1 MNIRLLLLI
10 CRVILGAVFIVSGFV
25 KGIDPLGTAYKIDDY
40 FTAFSMPA
48 LKTFSVTLS
57 VAQSAAELT
66 LGICL
71 ISGILIK
78 FMSRMTFIFMCFFTP
93 FSLWIALTNPV
104 SDCGCFGD
112 AIKLTNWDT
121 FFKNMVLIVLALFLI
136 VKRNHIVI
144 RHNTLSNMGWGV
156 IVVIISL
163 ACPVLSLRQLP
174 VLDFRP
180 YSVGTDLYADVY
192 NDAGTDAEELPEI
205 KLIYEKDGVRQNFTI
220 NALPDSSWTH
230 IETISSKPVQI
241 ANTSFF
247 SVTDYYGYDKT
258 DVILNA
264 DYALVFLAEEIERL
278 SVKQKRQALSYFE
291 YADQNGMD
299 FYILTSSHPS
309 EIAEFSS
316 RNPDITIYSADKR
329 TIRTMI
335 RSNPGIMLFGNGV
348 ILAKWHENDFPALE
362 WFDQNPVSASIIK
375 WKNNNDFLYCILLC
389 CFVIFISTGYSV
401 SGKIRPKHP
410 TRGLFL

>member
-1 MNIRLLLLI
+1 MNLSSLLLI

-48 LKTFSVTLS
+48 LKMFSVPLS
-57 VAQSAAELT
+57 IAQSAAELT

-78 FMSRMTFIFMCFFTP
+78 FMSRMCFLFMCFFTP

-112 AIKLTNWDT
+112 AITLSNWDT
-121 FFKNMVLIVLALFLI
+121 FFKNLALIILALI
-136 VKRNHIVI
+136 LVIKRNHIKTK
-144 RHNTLSNMGWGV
+144 HNTLSNMGWGV
-156 IVVIISL
+156 AVIIISL
-163 ACPVLSLRQLP
+163 ACPLLSLRHLP
-174 VLDFRP
+174 ILDFRP

-192 NDAGTDAEELPEI
+192 AEIGNEELPEI
-205 KLIYEKDGVRQNFTI
+205 KLIYEKDGARQDFTL
-220 NALPDSSWTH
+220 NALPDSTWTFV
-230 IETISSKPVQI
+230 ETISSPIQE

-258 DVILNA
+258 DEILNT
-264 DYALVFLAEEIERL
+264 DYALVFLTEEIERM
-278 SVKQKRQALSYFE
+278 SVQQKKQAYSYFE
-291 YADQNGMD
+291 YADQNGID
-299 FYILTSSHPS
+299 FFLLTSSHPS

-316 RNPDITIYSADKR
+316 HNPDITVYSADKR

-335 RSNPGIMLFGNGV
+335 RSNPGLMLFGSGV
-348 ILAKWHENDFPALE
+348 ILAKWHENDFPTLE
-362 WFDQNPVSASIIK
+362 WFDQNPVAASITK
-375 WKNNNDFLYCILLC
+375 WKSDNDYLYCVLLC
-389 CFVIFISTGYSV
+389 SLVIFISIGYGA
-401 SGKIRPKHP
+401 SGKIRSKHP

>member
-1 MNIRLLLLI
+1 MNLRSLLFI

-48 LKTFSVTLS
+48 LKMFSVPLS
-57 VAQSAAELT
+57 IAQSAAELT

-78 FMSRMTFIFMCFFTP
+78 FMSRMCFLFMCFFTP

-121 FFKNMVLIVLALFLI
+121 FFKNLVLIILALFLV
-136 VKRNHIVI
+136 VKRNHIKI
-144 RHNTLSNMGWGV
+144 KHNTLSNIGWGITVV
-156 IVVIISL
+156 IVSF
-163 ACPVLSLRQLP
+163 ACPVLSLRHLP

-192 NDAGTDAEELPEI
+192 NDAGTEELPEI
-205 KLIYEKDGVRQNFTI
+205 KLIYEKDGVHQDFTI

-230 IETISSKPVQI
+230 IETISSKPVQT

-264 DYALVFLAEEIERL
+264 DYALVFIAEEIERL
-278 SVKQKRQALSYFE
+278 SAQQKQQAVSYFE
-291 YADQNGMD
+291 YADNNGID
-299 FYILTSSHPS
+299 FFLLTSSHPS

-362 WFDQNPVSASIIK
+362 WFDQNPVAASITK
-375 WKNNNDFLYCILLC
+375 WKADNDFIYCVLLC
-389 CFVIFISTGYSV
+389 CFILFISIGYGA
-401 SGKIRPKHP
+401 SGKIRSKHP
-410 TRGLFL
+410 RRGLFL